1 MIGLL
6 VLFYPTIS
14 NFLVMK
20 NASRVVSNYDAAVEA
35 LSDEEYRSM
44 IDAAH
49 AYNTRLAEESSGT
62 TSALTGAVNTEATDA
77 EYMKLLN
84 LAGDGMMGYITV
96 PKLKE
101 TLPIYH
107 GTSEK
112 VLQSGIGHLEQTSLP
127 VGGASTHA
135 ALSGHRGLPTA
146 KLFTDLNLMK
156 KGDKFYIT
164 ILKDTYAYQV
174 DKITTV
180 LPTDAKQ
187 LAIEPGKDLVTLI
200 TCTPYAVNTH
210 RLLVRGHRIP
220 YTPQQQNDAKSTF
233 HVDIPLQYLLPSLA
247 LIALLIAWHLWQRHE
262 RRRRQSGSCQGLH
275 PVILAPQPSSRTVTC
290 LLSQPIQITNHIHHG
305 GKDRADML
313 DPHSGSEY
321 GAARIAAMIAAAVTI
336 VLTVLA
342 AFGSMVPYAQA
353 DSFGTLTINAVWGR
367 DTAAP
372 KLLAGDT
379 YSIVRVAT
387 VTTNND
393 GSVSSYK
400 TVGDFS
406 GLTADW
412 ERLTSSEY
420 HDAAKKLAAHAAKN
434 KLYQHSGTTNVAGQ
448 LTFQNLP
455 LGLYLVSR
463 TSSAKVNK
471 AYDCDPFLISI
482 PGSGDTSADLNITVE
497 PKFSTGTPV
506 VPPENNPS
514 EEPGQSWPY
523 WSYGC
528 RRRQYCCG
536 SGAHVTC
543 YVHFDQIAHETP
555 HTGRQFGRQIPY
567 R

>member
-1 MIGLL
+1 
-6 VLFYPTIS
+6 
-14 NFLVMK
+14 
-20 NASRVVSNYDAAVEA
+20 
-35 LSDEEYRSM
+35 
-44 IDAAH
+44 
-49 AYNTRLAEESSGT
+49 
-62 TSALTGAVNTEATDA
+62 
-77 EYMKLLN
+77 
-84 LAGDGMMGYITV
+84 
-96 PKLKE
+96 
-101 TLPIYH
+101 
-107 GTSEK
+107 
-112 VLQSGIGHLEQTSLP
+112 
-127 VGGASTHA
+127 
-135 ALSGHRGLPTA
+135 
-146 KLFTDLNLMK
+146 
-156 KGDKFYIT
+156 
-164 ILKDTYAYQV
+164 
-174 DKITTV
+174 
-180 LPTDAKQ
+180 
-187 LAIEPGKDLVTLI
+187 
-200 TCTPYAVNTH
+200 
-210 RLLVRGHRIP
+210 
-220 YTPQQQNDAKSTF
+220 
-233 HVDIPLQYLLPSLA
+233 
-247 LIALLIAWHLWQRHE
+247 
-262 RRRRQSGSCQGLH
+262 
-275 PVILAPQPSSRTVTC
+275 
-290 LLSQPIQITNHIHHG
+290 
-305 GKDRADML
+305 ML

-353 DSFGTLTINAVWGR
+353 DSFGALTINAVWGR
-367 DTAAP
+367 DTASP

-420 HDAAKKLAAHAAKN
+420 HDAAKKLATHAAKN

-463 TSSAKVNK
+463 TSSAKANK

-506 VPPENNPS
+506 SRPKITRARA
-514 EEPGQSWPY
+514 GQSWPY
-523 WSYGC
+523 RSYGC
-528 RRRQYCCG
+528 RRRQHCRG

-555 HTGRQFGRQIPY
+555 HTGCQFGRQIPY